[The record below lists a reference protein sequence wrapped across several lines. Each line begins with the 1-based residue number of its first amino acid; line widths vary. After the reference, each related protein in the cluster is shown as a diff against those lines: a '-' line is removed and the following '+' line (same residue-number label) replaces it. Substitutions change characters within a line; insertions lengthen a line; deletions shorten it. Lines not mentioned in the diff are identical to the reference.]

1 MPPLSYTGNEILLQ
15 THFLR
20 LMPHSSDFHW
30 GVLGHV
36 SRCTASETDDD
47 QMEEA
52 TTDAMPD
59 AILRGSGLLSS
70 NSGLIQTQ
78 QREISRPPSPPPSC
92 ASCERMDWSR
102 GEPSCCEAVYH
113 VRSIPYTDTTRE
125 ASRRS
130 LPPPFL
136 PWHNPQT
143 PPASSAPPGRHE
155 HRCALEMRYG
165 SDRIV

>member
-78 QREISRPPSPPPSC
+78 QREISRPPSPPPPVPH
-92 ASCERMDWSR
+92 ASVWI
-102 GEPSCCEAVYH
+102 GPGGNHPAVR
-113 VRSIPYTDTTRE
+113 RSIMFGQYRT
-125 ASRRS
+125 
-130 LPPPFL
+130 
-136 PWHNPQT
+136 QT
-143 PPASSAPPGRHE
+143 PQGKPLGVPYPHRSCPGTTHKPRQRVVPPQGGMNTAVHWK
-155 HRCALEMRYG
+155 
-165 SDRIV
+165 